1 MVIAGLTAII
11 EEEQNRSPHFI
22 TRVQIL
28 LPILGKASLK
38 NYIDNRSEFCLL
50 LELFYFFYQNFKIF
64 LTIKI
69 VSEDYWVFF
78 LMINILFVI
87 N

>member
-11 EEEQNRSPHFI
+11 EEEEKRSPHFI

-38 NYIDNRSEFCLL
+38 NYIDNIVSEFCLL
-50 LELFYFFYQNFKIF
+50 LELFYLF
-64 LTIKI
+64 LSK
-69 VSEDYWVFF
+69 F
-78 LMINILFVI
+78 
-87 N
+87 